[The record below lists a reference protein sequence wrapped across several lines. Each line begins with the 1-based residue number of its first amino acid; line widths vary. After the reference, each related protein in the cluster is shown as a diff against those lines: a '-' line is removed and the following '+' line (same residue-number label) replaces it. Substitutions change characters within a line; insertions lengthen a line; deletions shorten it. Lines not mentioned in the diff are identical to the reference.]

1 MAAMA
6 VVAPV
11 VAAMATLAVYPA
23 WAPRMRPIV
32 MGLPTYQT
40 TASGLRFLDEQ
51 LGCSDG
57 AVAAPGQAVRVQY
70 SFRLLSSN
78 AARTTWDIGASLA
91 LGSDRCGFWDE
102 ALAGMREGGRRRVLV
117 PPSASLRPLRNQG
130 VRDTIPNGETA
141 VYEIELRRIE
151 RGPVAA
157 GVQAGL
163 LGEGSWF
170 PALASLAL
178 FNLFLWLVLYPILVG
193 IPPAN
198 AVA

>member
-1 MAAMA
+1 MA

-11 VAAMATLAVYPA
+11 VAAMPTLAVYPA

-102 ALAGMREGGRRRVLV
+102 ALAGMREAHGSAARFLSAWAPRRFACMRRALTAARMCWSAR
-117 PPSASLRPLRNQG
+117 PS
-130 VRDTIPNGETA
+130 
-141 VYEIELRRIE
+141 
-151 RGPVAA
+151 
-157 GVQAGL
+157 
-163 LGEGSWF
+163 W
-170 PALASLAL
+170 
-178 FNLFLWLVLYPILVG
+178 
-193 IPPAN
+193 
-198 AVA
+198 